1 MANARKSV
9 AHVFNENP
17 DSLEFNELVF
27 DNYMDMLT
35 DLDKDSLI
43 SLIKKEAETQAAE
56 IESDLEGLNQDKN
69 NLTGALQKVQ
79 EKWDEFNQ
87 IASSLATKQAKLR
100 EELQKLELAA
110 STQSNNISSTRN

>member
-56 IESDLEGLNQDKN
+56 IESDVSGHPFYFKH
-69 NLTGALQKVQ
+69 
-79 EKWDEFNQ
+79 F
-87 IASSLATKQAKLR
+87 SYRFCLARRPQPR
-100 EELQKLELAA
+100 
-110 STQSNNISSTRN
+110 